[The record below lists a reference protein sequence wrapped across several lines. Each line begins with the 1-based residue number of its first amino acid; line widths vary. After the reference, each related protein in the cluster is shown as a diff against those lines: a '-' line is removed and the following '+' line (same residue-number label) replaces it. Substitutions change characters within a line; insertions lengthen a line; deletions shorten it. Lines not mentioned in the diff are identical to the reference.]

1 MTEQN
6 KLIPEELEKARA
18 HLALIGHDLD
28 YDMVK
33 RVIKAYL
40 HIRAL
45 KKEVNNDR

>member
-18 HLALIGHDLD
+18 FWASRGYDLD
-28 YDMVK
+28 YEMVK

-40 HIRAL
+40 RIRAL
-45 KKEVNNDR
+45 KSELL